1 MASEWAIPAAF
12 SLVCSSCA
20 ADLSAAGPT
29 RTRYILFLPLVMGD
43 TDALK
48 PFTRAWSTSRS
59 AFSLL
64 PKTPSCTPQ
73 PPDSPLA
80 VAGFSAA
87 AACGLAAG
95 FSAAAGAGCGLT
107 AGVSAAAVRAGL
119 AASARAAAAGVGWL
133 LTFGGGT
140 AATGLAGS
148 ARAAVAWLLTFGAD
162 VGGEVAGLVAT
173 AGDRDVAVGAAVD
186 PCAGCCSWAGDDE
199 LPAVADEGAG
209 DVGRALDADDPA
221 LLFGEL
227 ADGLAPAALDC
238 WSVGAA
244 LSHVVD
250 SFAPSSGVVVGCA

>member
-1 MASEWAIPAAF
+1 
-12 SLVCSSCA
+12 
-20 ADLSAAGPT
+20 
-29 RTRYILFLPLVMGD
+29 MGD

-95 FSAAAGAGCGLT
+95 FSAAA
-107 AGVSAAAVRAGL
+107 VRAGL
-119 AASARAAAAGVGWL
+119 AASARAAGVGWL
-133 LTFGGGT
+133 LTFGSGT
-140 AATGLAGS
+140 EAAGLAGS
-148 ARAAVAWLLTFGAD
+148 ARAVVAWLLTFGAG
-162 VGGEVAGLVAT
+162 VGGEVEGLDAT
-173 AGDRDVAVGAAVD
+173 AGDRDVAGGAAVAT
-186 PCAGCCSWAGDDE
+186 CAGCCSCAEGDE
-199 LPAVADEGAG
+199 LPEADEGAG
-209 DVGRALDADDPA
+209 EVERALEADDPA
-221 LLFGEL
+221 LLVGEL